1 MNIHF
6 PFDVNLG
13 VQSFDTSPHWFL
25 FVPRQLQTLL
35 KNQIMERTFS
45 SGRRRNSE
53 LGVPY
58 FKNSPFGY
66 GSIPFLGGWTSIY
79 QLFWCS
85 PGVLLV
91 LTHPHLAKLKEPDRD
106 EKQVASSDATCID
119 LQGFGVVAVLE
130 CTATW
135 LRLAREN
142 LELVL
147 EKPNQSYLGRVDASR
162 FMVPPE
168 KVDTWFTTV

>member
-66 GSIPFLGGWTSIY
+66 GSIPINTIFRGMNIHLPAILMFTRGTIGFDPSPFGKAQRTRQRWEAGRILWCDLHRPARFRSCCCPWIY
-79 QLFWCS
+79 RHMAEIGARKSW
-85 PGVLLV
+85 
-91 LTHPHLAKLKEPDRD
+91 AR
-106 EKQVASSDATCID
+106 
-119 LQGFGVVAVLE
+119 
-130 CTATW
+130 
-135 LRLAREN
+135 LR
-142 LELVL
+142 
-147 EKPNQSYLGRVDASR
+147 K
-162 FMVPPE
+162 
-168 KVDTWFTTV
+168 T

>member
-1 MNIHF
+1 M
-6 PFDVNLG
+6 
-13 VQSFDTSPHWFL
+13 
-25 FVPRQLQTLL
+25 
-35 KNQIMERTFS
+35 
-45 SGRRRNSE
+45 
-53 LGVPY
+53 
-58 FKNSPFGY
+58 
-66 GSIPFLGGWTSIY
+66 
-79 QLFWCS
+79 
-85 PGVLLV
+85 V

-130 CTATW
+130 YTATW

-147 EKPNQSYLGRVDASR
+147 EKPNQTYLGRVDASR

-168 KVDTWFTTV
+168 KVDT